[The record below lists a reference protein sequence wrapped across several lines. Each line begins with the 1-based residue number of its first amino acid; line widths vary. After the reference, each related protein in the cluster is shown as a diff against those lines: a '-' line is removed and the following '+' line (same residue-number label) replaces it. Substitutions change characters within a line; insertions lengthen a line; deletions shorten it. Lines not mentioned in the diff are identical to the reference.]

1 MPTSKRRELIDNQE
15 KQLSLTRQC
24 ELLGISKS
32 GYYYRPRIVDG
43 HTLRVMEE
51 IDRIYTEFPYY
62 GRRKMVHELQN
73 RGIDIGERH
82 TGTLMRRMGIE
93 AIYPKPAL
101 SYNKR
106 EYIPYPYL
114 LTNLTVER
122 ANQVWATDI
131 TYVKMMGGYMYLTA
145 VLDWWSRY
153 VVSWE
158 LSNTLTTDFCVSAIK
173 KGLNHGKP
181 EIMNSDQGVQFTSQ
195 AYINVLTEHDI
206 KISMDHKGRCFDN
219 IFVERLWRT
228 VKYEEIYLHEYESVR
243 ELHDSLQIYFQK
255 YNERRLHAALG
266 YKTPASKYFGS

>member
-1 MPTSKRRELIDNQE
+1 
-15 KQLSLTRQC
+15 
-24 ELLGISKS
+24 
-32 GYYYRPRIVDG
+32 
-43 HTLRVMEE
+43 
-51 IDRIYTEFPYY
+51 
-62 GRRKMVHELQN
+62 
-73 RGIDIGERH
+73 
-82 TGTLMRRMGIE
+82 
-93 AIYPKPAL
+93 
-101 SYNKR
+101 
-106 EYIPYPYL
+106 
-114 LTNLTVER
+114 
-122 ANQVWATDI
+122 
-131 TYVKMMGGYMYLTA
+131 MYLTA